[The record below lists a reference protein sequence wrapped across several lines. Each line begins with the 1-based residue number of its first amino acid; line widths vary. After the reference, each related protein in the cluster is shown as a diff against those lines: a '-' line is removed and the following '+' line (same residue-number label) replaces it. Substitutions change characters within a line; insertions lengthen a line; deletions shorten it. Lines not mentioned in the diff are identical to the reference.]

1 MDKRKILLLALM
13 CSLFAY
19 APLQSQVA
27 FSPLVEDL
35 INGST
40 QETILELEEP
50 ITGNVPAIIDGEEYT
65 IQSRNAFQEGNAMA
79 AQWIFERFEEYG
91 YEPWYHEYD
100 NNGINVLAQK
110 TGTMYPDQ
118 QYIIC
123 GHYDDMPSGPTAP
136 GADDNASGTVAVL
149 EAARLLAEHDTK
161 YTVIFALWDE
171 EEYGLIGSDYYAEE
185 AASNGDDIKG
195 VINLDMIAWET
206 QGDYNVS
213 ISTNSLS
220 SQLTSDFVDALS
232 IYTPQVEP
240 NYISSTASDHA
251 SFWDEGYPAILVI
264 EDMSDFNNYYHT
276 VDDDLDILNM
286 DYFEML
292 TRSAIAGI
300 TTFAMDYIVEMHH
313 EPLLSGPE
321 TGGREAVLVA
331 DSSHTYATGMDAPRL
346 YYSVDGGAFDFVNPA
361 QTNGDT
367 LTFLIPGQSMGSE
380 VEYYFAV
387 QGEEDDFVATLPVG
401 GTGINP
407 PGTESPGEY
416 YSYLV
421 DEIYYMETCSN
432 TTPKPVVDSETT
444 YDTINTQGSG
454 TIMDVNVKVNIDH
467 DYVGDLNLVLEGPGA
482 DPRALS
488 LGNGGSGNGYI
499 NTIFDDE
506 ADQSIQDGSAP
517 FTGSYQPQQSLSVFD
532 GESMAG
538 AWIFWVTDTGYGD
551 EGTFNDWCV
560 TFQYEPGLTTG
571 TAQSDPQSKEL
582 KVYPVPA
589 TDRLTF
595 EFYMKE
601 TTEARVEIKDMS
613 GKTVKTIA
621 DRRFNQGHYQIHTS
635 VSNLASGQYILVINT
650 DQMHEAKKFV
660 VNK

>member
-1 MDKRKILLLALM
+1 MDKRKILLFALI
-13 CSLFAY
+13 CSLFSYTAIQ
-19 APLQSQVA
+19 AQVA
-27 FSPLVEDL
+27 FSPLVEE
-35 INGST
+35 IMNGST

-65 IQSRNAFQEGNAMA
+65 IETRNAFQEGNAMA

-100 NNGINVLAQK
+100 NNGTNVLAQK

-123 GHYDDMPSGPTAP
+123 AHYDDMPSGPTAP

-185 AASNGDDIKG
+185 ASSNGDDIKG
-195 VINLDMIAWET
+195 VLNFDMIAWET

-213 ISTNSLS
+213 ISTNTLS
-220 SQLTSDFVDALS
+220 SGLTSDFVDILEV
-232 IYTPQVEP
+232 YTPEVTP

-264 EDMSDFNNYYHT
+264 EDMSDFNDYYHT

-292 TRSAIAGI
+292 TRAAIAGI
-300 TTFAMDYIVEMHH
+300 STFAMDYIVEMYH

-321 TGGREAVLVA
+321 TGGREAVLIT
-331 DSSHTYATGMDAPRL
+331 DSTHTYASGMDAPRL
-346 YYSVDGGAFDFVNPA
+346 YYRVDGGEFDFVNPA
-361 QTNGDT
+361 QSNGDT
-367 LTFLIPGQSMGSE
+367 INFLIPGQSMGSE
-380 VEYYFAV
+380 VEYYFAL
-387 QGEEDDFVATLPVG
+387 QGQEDDFVATLPVG
-401 GTGINP
+401 GAGINP
-407 PGTESPGEY
+407 PGTDSPGEF

-421 DEIYYMETCSN
+421 DEIYYMETCTN
-432 TTPKPVVDSETT
+432 TLPKAVTDNETT

-454 TIMDVNVKVNIDH
+454 TIMDVNVIINIEHEYD
-467 DYVGDLNLVLEGPGA
+467 GDLNLVLEGPGA

-488 LGNGGSGNGYI
+488 LGNGGSGDGYI

-506 ADQSIQDGSAP
+506 ADQSIQEGSAP
-517 FTGSYQPQQSLSVFD
+517 FTGAYQPQQSLSVFD

-538 AWIFWVTDTGYGD
+538 QWVFWVTDTGYGD
-551 EGTFNDWCV
+551 EGTFNSWCV
-560 TFQYEPGLTTG
+560 ILQYEPGLTTG
-571 TAQSDPQSKEL
+571 AGQTGSPNRDL
-582 KVYPVPA
+582 RVYPVPA
-589 TDRLTF
+589 KDRLTLD
-595 EFYMKE
+595 FYIEKE
-601 TTEARVEIKDMS
+601 SGARIDIKDMS
-613 GKTVKTIA
+613 GKTVKTLA
-621 DRRFNQGHYQIHTS
+621 DRNFNHGHYQIHTS
-635 VSNLASGQYILVINT
+635 VSDLTSGQYILVITT
-650 DQMHEAKKFV
+650 DQKREAKKFV